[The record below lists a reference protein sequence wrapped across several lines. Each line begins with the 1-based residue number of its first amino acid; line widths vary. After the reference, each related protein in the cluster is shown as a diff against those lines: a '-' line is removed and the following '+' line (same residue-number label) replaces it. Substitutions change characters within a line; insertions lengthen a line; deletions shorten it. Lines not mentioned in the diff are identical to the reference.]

1 MNNLRMPRGIVEAS
15 LSKRI
20 QKTEEG
26 ISVNEDKIKEMDT
39 LVKKLLSLKY
49 SGLVLGSC
57 LHTYRVSN
65 LLSELSPQPRL

>member
-1 MNNLRMPRGIVEAS
+1 MEMNNLRMPRGIVEVS

-20 QKTEEG
+20 QEMEEG

-49 SGLVLGSC
+49 PGLVLGSC
-57 LHTYRVSN
+57 LYTYRDIT
-65 LLSELSPQPRL
+65 LA